1 MDGGREEWDWKVFF
15 SDRGV
20 HEVCWVGGV
29 GWGKWTRWAYGAIR
43 GADPVAGR
51 LLLSKRKTITLK

>member
-20 HEVCWVGGV
+20 YEVSWVGGV
-29 GWGKWTRWAYGAIR
+29 GWGSGL
-43 GADPVAGR
+43 GGLMVLFAG
-51 LLLSKRKTITLK
+51 